1 MAKKLYNGGKPR
13 KKRAKSSYTTYK
25 QHIRE
30 LEKKG
35 YNIDKSEILTKK
47 QFEYKFARF
56 KAAGKKNITRDMAK
70 DLVSYQYQR
79 YSEYVGRWKKK
90 GYALYDTLSKEEFK
104 EFYSNAKKVESLK
117 KRGVAY
123 EIAEADLMFQP
134 GFAKEYAPYLYNEN
148 QLQEAQ
154 EDYGDYDYDEDTGE
168 VFGDFG
174 DFYGP
179 SVDDIRKESR
189 REKREI
195 KKIEEEILQGRY
207 SGKDLFENFVKNNDG
222 YYLDEN
228 GKQHIKKN
236 VRDAFEAMY

>member
-1 MAKKLYNGGKPR
+1 MAKKVYNNGKPR

-30 LEKKG
+30 LVKKG
-35 YNIDKSEILTKK
+35 YDIDKSEILTKK
-47 QFEYKFARF
+47 QFDYKFARF

-90 GYALYDTLSKEEFK
+90 GYALYETLSKEEFK
-104 EFYSNAKKVESLK
+104 EFYANAKKVESLK

-123 EIAEADLMFQP
+123 ELAEADLMFQP
-134 GFAKEYAPYLYNEN
+134 GFAKEYAPYLYYEN

-168 VFGDFG
+168 VYG

-179 SVDDIRKESR
+179 SIADIRKESR

-195 KKIEEEILQGRY
+195 KKTEEEILQGRY
-207 SGKDLFENFVKNNDG
+207 SGKDLFENYVKNNDG

-236 VRDAFEAMY
+236 VREAFEAMY

>member
-1 MAKKLYNGGKPR
+1 MAKKAYNNGKPR

-30 LEKKG
+30 LVKKG
-35 YNIDKSEILTKK
+35 YDIDKSEILTKK
-47 QFEYKFARF
+47 QFDYKFARF

-90 GYALYDTLSKEEFK
+90 GYALYETLSKEEFK
-104 EFYSNAKKVESLK
+104 EFYANAKKVESLK
-117 KRGVAY
+117 KRGIAY

-148 QLQEAQ
+148 QLQEVQ

-168 VFGDFG
+168 VFGG
-174 DFYGP
+174 FYGP
-179 SVDDIRKESR
+179 SIDDIRKESR
-189 REKREI
+189 REKKEI

-207 SGKDLFENFVKNNDG
+207 SGKDLFENYVKNNDG

-236 VRDAFEAMY
+236 VREAFEAMY

>member
-1 MAKKLYNGGKPR
+1 MAKKVYNNGKKR

-30 LEKKG
+30 LVKKG
-35 YNIDKSEILTKK
+35 YDIDKSEILTKK
-47 QFEYKFARF
+47 QFDYKFARF

-90 GYALYDTLSKEEFK
+90 GYALYETLSKEEFK
-104 EFYSNAKKVESLK
+104 EFYTNAKKVESLK

-168 VFGDFG
+168 VFGG
-174 DFYGP
+174 FYGP
-179 SVDDIRKESR
+179 SIDDIRKESR

-207 SGKDLFENFVKNNDG
+207 SGKDLFENYVKNNDG

-236 VRDAFEAMY
+236 VREAFEAMY

>member
-1 MAKKLYNGGKPR
+1 MAKKLYNNGKPR

-47 QFEYKFARF
+47 QFDYKFARF

-79 YSEYVGRWKKK
+79 YSEYIGRWKKK
-90 GYALYDTLSKEEFK
+90 GYALYETLSKEEFK
-104 EFYSNAKKVESLK
+104 EFYANAKKVESLK

-168 VFGDFG
+168 VYG

-179 SVDDIRKESR
+179 SIADIRKESR

-207 SGKDLFENFVKNNDG
+207 SGKDLFENYVKNNDG

-236 VRDAFEAMY
+236 VREAFEAMY

>member
-1 MAKKLYNGGKPR
+1 MAKKAYNNGKPR

-30 LEKKG
+30 LVKKG
-35 YNIDKSEILTKK
+35 YDIDKSEILTKK
-47 QFEYKFARF
+47 QFDYKFARF
-56 KAAGKKNITRDMAK
+56 KAAGKKNITRNMAK

-90 GYALYDTLSKEEFK
+90 GYALYETLSKEEFK
-104 EFYSNAKKVESLK
+104 EFYANAKKVEILK

-134 GFAKEYAPYLYNEN
+134 GFAKEYASYMYNEN

-168 VFGDFG
+168 VYGDV
-174 DFYGP
+174 YGP
-179 SVDDIRKESR
+179 SIADIRKESR
-189 REKREI
+189 REKGEI

-207 SGKDLFENFVKNNDG
+207 SGKDLFENYVKNNDG

-236 VRDAFEAMY
+236 VREAFEAMY

>member
-1 MAKKLYNGGKPR
+1 MAKKVYNNGKPR

-30 LEKKG
+30 LVKKG
-35 YNIDKSEILTKK
+35 YDIDKSEILTKK
-47 QFEYKFARF
+47 QFDYKFARF

-90 GYALYDTLSKEEFK
+90 GYALYETLSKEEFK
-104 EFYSNAKKVESLK
+104 EFYANAKKVESLK

-168 VFGDFG
+168 VFGG
-174 DFYGP
+174 FYGL
-179 SVDDIRKESR
+179 SIDDIKKESR
-189 REKREI
+189 KEKREI

-207 SGKDLFENFVKNNDG
+207 NGKDLFENYVKNNDG

-236 VRDAFEAMY
+236 VREAFEAMY

>member
-1 MAKKLYNGGKPR
+1 MAKKVYNNGKPR

-30 LEKKG
+30 LVKKG
-35 YNIDKSEILTKK
+35 YDIDKSEILTKK
-47 QFEYKFARF
+47 QFDYKFARF

-90 GYALYDTLSKEEFK
+90 GYALYETLSKEEFK
-104 EFYSNAKKVESLK
+104 EFYANAKKVESLK

-134 GFAKEYAPYLYNEN
+134 RFAKEYAPYLYNEN

-168 VFGDFG
+168 VFGG
-174 DFYGP
+174 FYGL
-179 SVDDIRKESR
+179 SIDDIKKESR
-189 REKREI
+189 KEKREI

-207 SGKDLFENFVKNNDG
+207 NGKDLFENYVKNNDG

-236 VRDAFEAMY
+236 VREAFEAMY

>member
-1 MAKKLYNGGKPR
+1 MRRTIMAKMYNNGKPR

-25 QHIRE
+25 QHIRA

-35 YNIDKSEILTKK
+35 YVIDKSEVLTKK

-79 YSEYVGRWKKK
+79 YSEYVGKWKKK

-104 EFYSNAKKVESLK
+104 DFYSNAKKVESLK
-117 KRGVAY
+117 KRGIAY
-123 EIAEADLMFQP
+123 EIAEADLKFQP
-134 GFAKEYAPYLYNEN
+134 GFAKEYAPYLYTEK
-148 QLQEAQ
+148 QLSEATG
-154 EDYGDYDYDEDTGE
+154 EETFYDEDTGE
-168 VFGDFG
+168 VIEE
-174 DFYGP
+174 FYGP
-179 SVDDIRKESR
+179 PSLDELRKEAR
-189 REKREI
+189 KERREI

-207 SGKDLFENFVKNNDG
+207 LGKDLFESYVKNNDG
-222 YYLDEN
+222 YYLDED